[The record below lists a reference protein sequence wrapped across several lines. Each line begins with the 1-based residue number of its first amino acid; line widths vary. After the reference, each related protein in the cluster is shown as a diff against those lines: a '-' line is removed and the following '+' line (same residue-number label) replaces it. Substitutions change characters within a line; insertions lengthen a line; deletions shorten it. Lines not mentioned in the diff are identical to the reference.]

1 MSARKLLVTGATGK
15 QGGALIEALLSNKS
29 SNFSIYGLTRDASSN
44 SAKKLNAKKITMIEG
59 ETTNPGPIFEKIGKG
74 VWGVF
79 SVTIPGKNEEEQ
91 AKPLIDA
98 AVANGVQYFVFTSVD
113 RGGPSKSES
122 DATYVPHFITK
133 FNIEKHLKE
142 KAAASPQK
150 MAWTILRPVAFFD
163 NLTPDFQGKSFSR
176 IMKQMEPTRINMIGT
191 KDIGRVAAQAF
202 LDPENNQYKAYT
214 LAGETMDYAT
224 MNKIFKEEVKRDMPL
239 APGIA
244 TTFFKFIIPDM
255 GKMFQWF
262 KEGNYS
268 YDIGFVKEE
277 HPDLQDFRTW
287 LRTSSKF
294 ETKA

>member
-1 MSARKLLVTGATGK
+1 MTGATGK
-15 QGGALIEALLSNKS
+15 QGGALIEALLASKS
-29 SNFSIYGLTRDASSN
+29 SSFDIYGLTRDASSN
-44 SAKKLNAKKITMIEG
+44 SAKKLTAKNVTMIEG
-59 ETTNPGPIFEKIGKG
+59 NTKNPVPIFEKIGTG

-79 SVTIPGKNEEEQ
+79 SVTTPGKDEEEQ

-98 AVANGVQYFVFTSVD
+98 AVANWVQHFVFTSVD
-113 RGGPSKSES
+113 RGGPAKSEN
-122 DATYVPHFITK
+122 DATYIPHFITK
-133 FNIEKHLKE
+133 FNIEKHLKA

-150 MAWTILRPVAFFD
+150 MTWTILRPVAFFD

-202 LDPENNQYKAYT
+202 LDPENNQFKAYT
-214 LAGETMDYAT
+214 LAGDTMDYTT
-224 MNKIFKEEVKRDMPL
+224 MNKIFKEEVGRDMPL

-244 TTFFKFIIPDM
+244 TILFKFIIPDM

-262 KEGNYS
+262 EEGNYS

-287 LRTSSKF
+287 LRTGSKF

>member
-1 MSARKLLVTGATGK
+1 VTGATGK
-15 QGGALIEALLSNKS
+15 QGGALIEALLANKS
-29 SNFSIYGLTRDASSN
+29 SNFDIYGLTRNASSN
-44 SAKKLNAKKITMIEG
+44 SAKKLTARKVVMIEG
-59 ETTNPGPIFEKIGKG
+59 DTKNPVPVFDKIGTG

-79 SVTIPGKNEEEQ
+79 SVTIPGKDEEEQ

-98 AVANGVQYFVFTSVD
+98 AVANGVQHFVFTSVD
-113 RGGPSKSES
+113 RGGPAKSES

-133 FNIEKHLKE
+133 FNIEKHLKA

-150 MAWTILRPVAFFD
+150 MGWTILRPVAFFD

-176 IMKQMEPTRINMIGT
+176 IMKQMEPTRLNMIGT

-202 LDPENNQYKAYT
+202 LDPENNRSKAYT
-214 LAGETMDYAT
+214 LAGDTLDYET
-224 MNKIFKEEVKRDMPL
+224 MNKIFKEEVGRDMPL

-244 TTFFKFIIPDM
+244 TVLFKFIIPDM

-262 KEGNYS
+262 EEGNYS
-268 YDIGFVKEE
+268 YDIGFVKKE
-277 HPDLQDFRTW
+277 HPDLEDFRTW

-294 ETKA
+294 KTNA